1 MRTDSNTV
9 LSLSSGVLPKT
20 SKSPLPASENGAAF
34 EDDFKKA
41 KAAFSPENKD
51 SADKKTLKERALSD
65 EIHVA
70 TKPVEQSENASE
82 EGSSD
87 AVVAKED
94 GKVLQPEG
102 DVSPAKLNDS
112 EKEVETTPLSSL
124 ISFELEAGSEE
135 VADKKVLTDT
145 DAYIDIVGAQVD
157 DLEAMQLSELS
168 GADLDLQNF
177 QNIEESDFR
186 ADLQKGESVLASV
199 SLSQSEKPIEALDP
213 ENLVLTPLSQG
224 VKSVNKENEL
234 VWVDSEG
241 LEVELPLEDDSQ
253 LSWVLSQMNART
265 SSATGEGNQESLV
278 APAILGASL
287 GRGGVAQTSVPLNGT
302 PELGTE
308 GFDFT
313 DAALTDSTDTL
324 LPDDLISIDEP
335 IELRKKEQE
344 AMLSRMS
351 GQIDGKVIEEGV
363 GNLNNAAN
371 SMRAVSSGAAA
382 VTASQANLT
391 MNVPPQ
397 HPNWAS
403 EMSQKVA
410 WVARDGGHTA
420 HIRLDPPELGSLT
433 VKISVDNDSNTQ
445 VSFIAA
451 TPQAR
456 DLLEGQMSR
465 LRDMLAQ
472 QGMDLSRADVDV
484 SQQDTSGMRRDS
496 ERGSASNQAE
506 LAAQDEI
513 DDELVSSNMS
523 YVTATGVDYYA

>member
-41 KAAFSPENKD
+41 KAAFGPENKEP
-51 SADKKTLKERALSD
+51 ADKQTPKERALSD
-65 EIHVA
+65 ESHVT
-70 TKPVEQSENASE
+70 TKTVEQSEDASK

-112 EKEVETTPLSSL
+112 EENVELASLSLSDSLEIEQSVQGSAPDTPM
-124 ISFELEAGSEE
+124 
-135 VADKKVLTDT
+135 V
-145 DAYIDIVGAQVD
+145 
-157 DLEAMQLSELS
+157 SELS
-168 GADLDLQNF
+168 GTDLDLPSL

-186 ADLQKGESVLASV
+186 ADLQKGEPVLASV

-224 VKSVNKENEL
+224 VKPVNKENEL

-265 SSATGEGNQESLV
+265 SSATGEGSQESLV

-287 GRGGVAQTSVPLNGT
+287 GRGGVAQTSVSLNGS

-313 DAALTDSTDTL
+313 EAALMDSTDTL

-363 GNLNNAAN
+363 GNFNNAAN
-371 SMRAVSSGAAA
+371 SMRAVSAGATVA
-382 VTASQANLT
+382 TASQANLT

-496 ERGSASNQAE
+496 ERGSASSQAE